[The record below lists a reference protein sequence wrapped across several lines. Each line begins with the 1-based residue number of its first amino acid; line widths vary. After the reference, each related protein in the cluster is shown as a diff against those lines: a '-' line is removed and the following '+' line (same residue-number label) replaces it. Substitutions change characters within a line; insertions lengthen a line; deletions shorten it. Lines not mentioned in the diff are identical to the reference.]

1 MTVATA
7 WTRRDVLR
15 KHRVVLKK
23 MTYGNGD
30 TSITVSTGLKMIY
43 GYTVSPPAVTAKA
56 VDYATVAG
64 GVITIHMADP
74 LGSDYLFV
82 SAWGL

>member
-7 WTRRDVLR
+7 WTRRDVLN

-30 TSITVSTGLKMIY
+30 TSIVVSTGLKQIY
-43 GYTVSPPAVTAKA
+43 SYDVSVPAVTAKA
-56 VDYATVAG
+56 VDYGVVSGGTITLTV
-64 GVITIHMADP
+64 ADP
-74 LGSDYLFV
+74 LAPDYITVRAF
-82 SAWGL
+82 GI

>member
-7 WTRRDVLR
+7 WTRRDVTN

-30 TSITVSTGLKMIY
+30 TSIVVNTGLKIIY
-43 GYTVSPPAVTAKA
+43 SYDVSPPAVTAKA
-56 VDYATVAG
+56 VDYGVVAG
-64 GVITIHMADP
+64 GVITLTVADP
-74 LGSDYLFV
+74 LGSDYIFV
-82 SAWGL
+82 RAFGI